1 MKKEQAKS
9 FTLGKDP
16 MEHLSHIVIQL
27 KPWTLDEIDGVD
39 YNPLYLTEK
48 GGETIDFIDA
58 RWFRDE
64 AEATRAI
71 LNLDYPINFDSEG
84 NAYPRVVRIT
94 ECYRTDDVLF
104 HYERRTA

>member
-1 MKKEQAKS
+1 MKKEQTKS

-16 MEHLSHIVIQL
+16 MEHISRIVIQL
-27 KPWTLDEIDGVD
+27 KPWELDGIDGC
-39 YNPLYLTEK
+39 YYEPTYLTEK
-48 GGETIDFIDA
+48 GEETIDFADA
-58 RWFRDE
+58 CWYRDE
-64 AEATRAI
+64 VEATRAI
-71 LNLDYPINFDSEG
+71 LSLDYPINFDSEG

>member
-1 MKKEQAKS
+1 MKKEQTKS

-16 MEHLSHIVIQL
+16 MEHISRIVIQL
-27 KPWTLDEIDGVD
+27 KPWELDGIDGC
-39 YNPLYLTEK
+39 YYEPTYLTEK
-48 GGETIDFIDA
+48 GKETIDFADA
-58 RWFRDE
+58 HWFRDE
-64 AEATRAI
+64 VEATRAI
-71 LNLDYPINFDSEG
+71 LSLDYPINFDSEG